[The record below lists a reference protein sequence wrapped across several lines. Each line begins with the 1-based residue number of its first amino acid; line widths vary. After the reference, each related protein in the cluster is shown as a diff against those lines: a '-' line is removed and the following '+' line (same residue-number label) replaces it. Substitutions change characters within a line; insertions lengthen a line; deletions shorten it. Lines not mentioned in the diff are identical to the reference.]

1 MLETR
6 ILQEEEIRSL
16 RSSNVEI
23 RMDDNHLYIGGSLPL
38 RSLSSPITVERLV
51 RSSGSV

>member
-23 RMDDNHLYIGGSLPL
+23 RMDDNHLYIGGS
-38 RSLSSPITVERLV
+38 
-51 RSSGSV
+51 